1 MIRGAALPA
10 SSDAAAAGGVVLSM
24 SMAEPANA
32 IDLGPPARRLAALVA
47 RIPDQDLTLPTP
59 CPAYALG
66 DLIEHVGGL
75 AIAFAAAASK
85 ERDER
90 TGQPPPGDA
99 ARLGADWRERI
110 PRDLKALGLAWQSP
124 DAWLGT
130 TRIAGMDTPAE
141 TVGLVLADELAVHGW
156 DVARATRQPY
166 TCEPD
171 VLEAA
176 RQFLEMFASPDAPG
190 GAEVP
195 FGPAT
200 VLLPEAPLLDR
211 VVALAGRDPS
221 WSPA

>member
-1 MIRGAALPA
+1 
-10 SSDAAAAGGVVLSM
+10 M

-32 IDLGPPARRLAALVA
+32 IDLGPPARRLAGLVA
-47 RIPDQDLTLPTP
+47 RIPDEDLTLPTP

-66 DLIEHVGGL
+66 DLVDHVGGL

-90 TGQPPPGDA
+90 TGQAPPGDA

-110 PRDLKALGLAWQSP
+110 PRDLEALGLAWQEP
-124 DAWLGT
+124 GAWLGM
-130 TRIAGMDTPAE
+130 TRIADMDTPAE

-166 TCEPD
+166 TCEPY

-176 RQFLEMFASPDAPG
+176 RQFLEMFASPDAPSG
-190 GAEVP
+190 PEVP

-221 WSPA
+221 WFPPDRQPA

>member
-1 MIRGAALPA
+1 MG
-10 SSDAAAAGGVVLSM
+10 GCGVVLSM
-24 SMAEPANA
+24 NMAGPENA
-32 IDLGPPARRLAALVA
+32 IDLGPAARRLADLVA
-47 RIPDQDLTLPTP
+47 SVPDEDLGRPTP

-66 DLIEHVGGL
+66 DLIEHVGGM

-85 ERDER
+85 VRDAR
-90 TGQPPPGDA
+90 TGRAAPGDA
-99 ARLGADWRERI
+99 ARLAADWRERI
-110 PRDLKALGLAWQSP
+110 PRDLRALGLAWQEP
-124 DAWLGT
+124 GAWLGM

-176 RQFLEMFASPDAPG
+176 RQFLEMFASPDAPSG
-190 GAEVP
+190 PDVP

-211 VVALAGRDPS
+211 VVALAGRNPS
-221 WSPA
+221 WSPPDVSPT

>member
-1 MIRGAALPA
+1 M
-10 SSDAAAAGGVVLSM
+10 
-24 SMAEPANA
+24 
-32 IDLGPPARRLAALVA
+32 
-47 RIPDQDLTLPTP
+47 
-59 CPAYALG
+59 
-66 DLIEHVGGL
+66 
-75 AIAFAAAASK
+75 
-85 ERDER
+85 
-90 TGQPPPGDA
+90 
-99 ARLGADWRERI
+99 
-110 PRDLKALGLAWQSP
+110 
-124 DAWLGT
+124 

-176 RQFLEMFASPDAPG
+176 RQFLETFASPDAPSG
-190 GAEVP
+190 PEVP

-211 VVALAGRDPS
+211 VVALAGRNPS

>member
-1 MIRGAALPA
+1 MT
-10 SSDAAAAGGVVLSM
+10 
-24 SMAEPANA
+24 MAEIANA
-32 IDLGPPARRLAALVA
+32 VDLGPPARRLADLVA
-47 RIPDQDLTLPTP
+47 SIKDEELSLPTP

-66 DLIEHVGGL
+66 DLIDHVGGL

-85 ERDER
+85 ERDQR
-90 TGQPPPGDA
+90 TGQARPGDA

-110 PRDLKALGLAWQSP
+110 PRDLEALGLAWQRP
-124 DAWLGT
+124 DSWQGM

-156 DVARATRQPY
+156 DVARASGQPY

-176 RQFLEMFASPDAPG
+176 RQFLEMFASPDAPSG
-190 GAEVP
+190 PEVP
-195 FGPAT
+195 FGPAK

-211 VVALAGRDPS
+211 VVALAGRDPG
-221 WSPA
+221 WSAA

>member
-1 MIRGAALPA
+1 MN
-10 SSDAAAAGGVVLSM
+10 
-24 SMAEPANA
+24 MAEAA
-32 IDLGPPARRLAALVA
+32 STVDLGPAARRLAGLVA
-47 RIPDQDLTLPTP
+47 NVPDEDLARPTP

-85 ERDER
+85 QRDAR
-90 TGQPPPGDA
+90 TGQAAAGDA

-110 PRDLKALGLAWQSP
+110 TRDLHALGPAWEDPAAWQ
-124 DAWLGT
+124 GM

-156 DVARATRQPY
+156 DVARASGQPY
-166 TCEPD
+166 ACEPD

-176 RQFLEMFASPDAPG
+176 RQFLEMFASPDAPSG
-190 GAEVP
+190 PEVP
-195 FGPAT
+195 FGPAV

-211 VVALAGRDPS
+211 VVALAGRDPG
-221 WSPA
+221 WNPV

>member
-1 MIRGAALPA
+1 MT
-10 SSDAAAAGGVVLSM
+10 
-24 SMAEPANA
+24 MAEPANP
-32 IDLGPPARRLAALVA
+32 IDLGPPARRLAGLVA

-66 DLIEHVGGL
+66 DLIEHVGGM
-75 AIAFAAAASK
+75 AIAFAAAAGK
-85 ERDER
+85 EHDGR
-90 TGQPPPGDA
+90 TDQPPQGDA

-110 PRDLKALGLAWQSP
+110 PRDLKAVGVAWQEP
-124 DAWLGT
+124 GAWEGM
-130 TRIAGMDTPAE
+130 TRIGGLDTPAE

-176 RQFLEMFASPDAPG
+176 RQFLEMFASPDAPSG
-190 GAEVP
+190 PEVP

-211 VVALAGRDPS
+211 VVALAGRDAG
-221 WSPA
+221 WSHA

>member
-1 MIRGAALPA
+1 
-10 SSDAAAAGGVVLSM
+10 M
-24 SMAEPANA
+24 SMAEPVSE
-32 IDLGPPARRLAALVA
+32 IDLGPAARRLADLVA
-47 RIPDQDLTLPTP
+47 NVVDEDLARPTP

-75 AIAFAAAASK
+75 AKAFTAAASK
-85 ERDER
+85 VRDAH
-90 TGQPPPGDA
+90 TDPPPPGDA

-110 PRDLKALGLAWQSP
+110 PRQLRALGLAWQEPS
-124 DAWLGT
+124 AWQGM
-130 TRIAGMDTPAE
+130 TRIAGMDTTAE

-156 DVARATRQPY
+156 DVARATGQPY

-176 RQFLEMFASPDAPG
+176 RQFLEMFASPDAPSG
-190 GAEVP
+190 PEVP

-221 WSPA
+221 WTPA

>member
-1 MIRGAALPA
+1 MN
-10 SSDAAAAGGVVLSM
+10 
-24 SMAEPANA
+24 MAEAANA
-32 IDLGPPARRLAALVA
+32 IDLGPPARTLAGLVA
-47 RIPDQDLTLPTP
+47 RIPDEELTLPTP
-59 CPAYALG
+59 CPAYAVG

-85 ERDER
+85 ERDAR
-90 TGQPPPGDA
+90 TGQAPPGDA

-110 PRDLKALGLAWQSP
+110 PRDLNALGQAWQEP
-124 DAWLGT
+124 EAWLGM

-141 TVGLVLADELAVHGW
+141 TVALVLADELAVHGW

-176 RQFLEMFASPDAPG
+176 RQFLEMFASPDAPSG
-190 GAEVP
+190 PEVP

-211 VVALAGRDPS
+211 VVALAGRDPN
-221 WSPA
+221 WSPPDRQPT

>member
-1 MIRGAALPA
+1 MT
-10 SSDAAAAGGVVLSM
+10 
-24 SMAEPANA
+24 MAEAANA
-32 IDLGPPARRLAALVA
+32 IDLGPAARRLAGLVA
-47 RIPDQDLTLPTP
+47 RIPDEELTLPTP

-85 ERDER
+85 ERDAR
-90 TGQPPPGDA
+90 TGQAPPGDA

-110 PRDLKALGLAWQSP
+110 PRDLNALALAWQEP
-124 DAWLGT
+124 GAWLGM
-130 TRIAGMDTPAE
+130 TRIADRDTPAE

-176 RQFLEMFASPDAPG
+176 RQFLQMFASPDAPSG
-190 GAEVP
+190 PEVP

-211 VVALAGRDPS
+211 VVALAGRNPN
-221 WSPA
+221 WSPPNPT

>member
-1 MIRGAALPA
+1 MT
-10 SSDAAAAGGVVLSM
+10 
-24 SMAEPANA
+24 MAEPANA
-32 IDLGPPARRLAALVA
+32 IDLGPPARRLAGLVA
-47 RIPDQDLTLPTP
+47 RIPDEDLALPTP

-66 DLIEHVGGL
+66 DLIDHVGGL
-75 AIAFAAAASK
+75 AIAFAAAAGK

-90 TGQPPPGDA
+90 TGQAPPGNA

-110 PRDLKALGLAWQSP
+110 PRDLKALGQAWQEP
-124 DAWLGT
+124 GAWLGM

-176 RQFLEMFASPDAPG
+176 RQFLEMFASPDAPSG
-190 GAEVP
+190 PEVP

-221 WSPA
+221 WSPPDASPS